1 MSQRQLGTLQWHR
14 PRHTPVSI
22 VHSHSTAGTSIRVC
36 IHLSSRWW
44 VESATARYAPAAR
57 EPRRTPEGIVHSR
70 STAGKGGRETPVAGQ
85 QTDSTRAETRARQ
98 VSSSQRGCGTRGA
111 AVECGC
117 CAMRVWASQ
126 GCTQVERGAM
136 WQRGWG
142 AERGWVERRWVGSV
156 GGVGLV
162 RAGRAGEELRRCLRC
177 SGAGARLAHS
187 SGVSPCRGGGVCIH
201 LSSPGGGWSQRQLGT
216 LQVAQATAYARKHCS
231 QSLDSGKGAAGNA
244 GGGSTDRWWQHEQK
258 LEPDRSRR
266 RHSAATCAS
275 RAAACA
281 CECGCC
287 AMRVMGI
294 VYGLCTQVEQW
305 GLVRARC
312 RPPLGAWRSDG
323 GERGGAR
330 PG

>member
-1 MSQRQLGTLQWHR
+1 MSRGR
-14 PRHTPVSI
+14 V
-22 VHSHSTAGTSIRVC
+22 IRVC

-44 VESATARYAPAAR
+44 VESATARYAPVAQATAYAR
-57 EPRRTPEGIVHSR
+57 KHCSQ
-70 STAGKGGRETPVAGQ
+70 SLDSGKGGRETPVAGQ

-201 LSSPGGGWSQRQLGT
+201 LSSRWWVESATARYAP
-216 LQVAQATAYARKHCS
+216 VAQATAYARKHCS
-231 QSLDSGKGAAGNA
+231 QSLDSGKG
-244 GGGSTDRWWQHEQK
+244 GGKRRWRVNRQIQHEQK
-258 LEPDRSRR
+258 LEPDRSRA
-266 RHSAATCAS
+266 HSAGVV
-275 RAAACA
+275 RAAQRWNA
-281 CECGCC
+281 
-287 AMRVMGI
+287 
-294 VYGLCTQVEQW
+294 
-305 GLVRARC
+305 
-312 RPPLGAWRSDG
+312 GA
-323 GERGGAR
+323 A
-330 PG
+330 P

>member
-1 MSQRQLGTLQWHR
+1 MQRQLGTLSQLQAAQR
-14 PRHTPVSI
+14 GDASP
-22 VHSHSTAGTSIRVC
+22 HSSGCHGPCRRGGVC
-36 IHLSSRWW
+36 IRLSSRWW
-44 VESATARYAPAAR
+44 VESAIARYAPAAR

-275 RAAACA
+275 RAAAA
-281 CECGCC
+281 V
-287 AMRVMGI
+287 AMRVLRHAGCGHHRGAHRWSG
-294 VYGLCTQVEQW
+294 GLCGRVEQW
-305 GLVRARC
+305 GA
-312 RPPLGAWRSDG
+312 
-323 GERGGAR
+323 ERGWVDAGR
-330 PG
+330 LGG